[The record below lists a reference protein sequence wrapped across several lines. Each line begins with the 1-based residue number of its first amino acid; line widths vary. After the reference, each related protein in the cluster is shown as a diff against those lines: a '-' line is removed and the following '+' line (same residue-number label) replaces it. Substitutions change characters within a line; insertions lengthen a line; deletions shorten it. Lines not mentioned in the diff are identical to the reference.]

1 MVRHRPV
8 FFLDCDEGV
17 QEPNYSHSIFYANMV
32 FVLAYLGIQGF
43 QDIKT
48 DESGNFF
55 DKKFIVAILQL
66 VMVIETLVV
75 NKYVST
81 KLGQPFDLSCTSE
94 IIVNGGAAYRVLRY
108 CMDKEISR
116 RGTKIM
122 EAIEYQVWYWYI
134 HKSMR
139 YEFSDKKMATNSL
152 NAHTVANPDPLK

>member
-1 MVRHRPV
+1 MKEFIDSIKSRKFLGMAIWFVIV
-8 FFLDCDEGV
+8 QYFFWIVVKEFR
-17 QEPNYSHSIFYANMV
+17 EPSYSHSIFYANMV

-75 NKYVST
+75 NKYVSS

-94 IIVNGGAAYRVLRY
+94 IIVNGGAALAAF
-108 CMDKEISR
+108 CGIAW
-116 RGTKIM
+116 TKKTSETSTE
-122 EAIEYQVWYWYI
+122 EAP
-134 HKSMR
+134 K
-139 YEFSDKKMATNSL
+139 
-152 NAHTVANPDPLK
+152 